1 MDKIYHKPLPGGA
14 DPRQDL
20 ARAPVQGAKNSDRA
34 QKDRMLRKLAMTFES
49 STLGSGK
56 QTSRCLSLVLVQ
68 RFQRLVNQ
76 KCRPDTSFQKTQN
89 AHPERGGCAD
99 KVHSRANKPQP
110 VKRTGFMH
118 THLSVSGCAFSLN
131 IDFHDALPFLPKNI
145 VEIYSNSD
153 GKQEITYRSG
163 SLVQAVSH
171 SRAVRIK

>member
-1 MDKIYHKPLPGGA
+1 MVVLLRPFGWTCFFFQAEDGIRDAQESRGLGDVYK
-14 DPRQDL
+14 RQ
-20 ARAPVQGAKNSDRA
+20 
-34 QKDRMLRKLAMTFES
+34 
-49 STLGSGK
+49 
-56 QTSRCLSLVLVQ
+56 
-68 RFQRLVNQ
+68 
-76 KCRPDTSFQKTQN
+76 
-89 AHPERGGCAD
+89 